1 MEKCRSKRQAPR
13 TCASTADVLGGLRPA
28 KPPVERI
35 SPKWRDLYDTLM
47 KARERFANRRGELV
61 RDATEEQP
69 SYSLHM
75 ADAGTDTYDRDFAL
89 SMASS
94 EQSTIYEI
102 EQAIN
107 RIRAGTYGVC
117 EVTGKPIEP
126 ERLKAV
132 PWTRFSTQAE
142 KELEK
147 DGTVQRA
154 RLAPVEAVAKTS
166 EGEESESEEEEEA

>member
-1 MEKCRSKRQAPR
+1 MEKRKSKGQAPR
-13 TCASTADVLGGLRPA
+13 MRASTADVLGGVKPA
-28 KPPVERI
+28 KPAAERI
-35 SPKWRDLYDTLM
+35 SAKWREQYDTLL
-47 KARERFANRRGELV
+47 KARERFANRRGGLV

-107 RIRAGTYGVC
+107 RIRAGTYGLC
-117 EVTGKPIEP
+117 ELTGKPIEI

-132 PWTRFSTQAE
+132 PWTRFSAQAE

-147 DGTVQRA
+147 DGAVQRA

-166 EGEESESEEEEEA
+166 DADESEAGEDEEA